1 MTGRSALTAFTALG
15 LCLICRGEALPD
27 REQERAGL
35 DTELPAE
42 LDVRNS
48 PQDRAAREAIGR
60 ALERLAA
67 WQREETDGS
76 MPPAGAREFAPVAT
90 TSLAALAWMAAGST
104 PGRGPYGTELSRA
117 LDYLIDHTELDVRS
131 ETYGYVSDQRDA
143 LSRTH
148 GHGFAT
154 LAMAQA
160 FALSPESARGRR
172 LQRALHAAVAC
183 IENSQGSE
191 GGWEYAPKR
200 LVNHEGSVTIC
211 LVQALRAAKDAGL
224 AVDSKVVAR
233 ALDYVRRSQKD
244 DGSFRYAIGND
255 RSSVALT
262 AAALATLNAGGE
274 YSGSVVLSG
283 FDWLGRELAA
293 RDADSS
299 WQSGGRPSPHFPYY
313 ERFYLAQALWQHN
326 ERRIFQDWFV
336 REQRELLL
344 SQTESGA
351 WTDGS
356 YGSAYATSMSVLVLA
371 LPDGLLPVYLR

>member
-1 MTGRSALTAFTALG
+1 MSRRGALTACTALG
-15 LCLICRGEALPD
+15 LCLLCSGEEPPERA
-27 REQERAGL
+27 QERVPSSPELTPGL
-35 DTELPAE
+35 E
-42 LDVRNS
+42 VRDS
-48 PQDRAAREAIGR
+48 PQDRAARTAVDL
-60 ALERLAA
+60 ALARLAA
-67 WQREETDGS
+67 WQHEETDGS

-90 TSLAALAWMAAGST
+90 TALAALAWMATGST
-104 PGRGPYGTELSRA
+104 PGRGPYGAELSRA
-117 LDYLIDHTELDVRS
+117 LDYLIDHTELDEKS

-172 LQRALHAAVAC
+172 LQTALHAAVAC

-191 GGWEYAPKR
+191 GGWEYAPKK

-211 LVQALRAAKDAGL
+211 LVQALRGAKDAGL
-224 AVDSKVVAR
+224 AVDRKVIER
-233 ALDYVRRSQKD
+233 ALGYVRRSQKD

-283 FDWLGRELAA
+283 FDWLVRELANRA
-293 RDADSS
+293 EDRA
-299 WQSGGRPSPHFPYY
+299 WASGERPTSHFPHY
-313 ERFYLAQALWQHN
+313 ERFYLAQALWQHS
-326 ERRIFQDWFV
+326 ERRVFDEWFAE
-336 REQRELLL
+336 EQRRLLL
-344 SQTESGA
+344 DQQEEGA
-351 WTDGS
+351 WLDDS
-356 YGSAYATSMSVLVLA
+356 YGAVYATSMSVLVLA

>member
-1 MTGRSALTAFTALG
+1 MGRRGALTAYTALS
-15 LCLICRGEALPD
+15 LCLVCRGEEPPSRAQDRALVT
-27 REQERAGL
+27 
-35 DTELPAE
+35 TELPSD
-42 LDVRNS
+42 LQVRNS
-48 PQDRAAREAIGR
+48 SQDRAAREAINR
-60 ALERLAA
+60 ALKRLAV

-76 MPPAGAREFAPVAT
+76 MPPAGAREFAPIAST
-90 TSLAALAWMAAGST
+90 ALTALAWMAAGST
-104 PGRGPYGTELSRA
+104 PGRGPYGAELSRA
-117 LDYLIDHTELDVRS
+117 LDYLIDHTDLDAKS

-172 LQRALHAAVAC
+172 LKAALHAAVAC

-224 AVDSKVVAR
+224 AVNTKVVAR
-233 ALDYVRRSQKD
+233 ALDYVRRSQKE

-274 YSGSVVLSG
+274 YSGRVVLSG
-283 FDWLGRELAA
+283 FDWLGRELAN
-293 RDADSS
+293 RDADKS
-299 WQSGGRPSPHFPYY
+299 WQNGHRPDGHFPHY
-313 ERFYLAQALWQHN
+313 ERFYLAQALWQHS
-326 ERRIFQDWFV
+326 EKRVFDDWFV
-336 REQRELLL
+336 KEQRELLL
-344 SQTESGA
+344 SQQDEGG

-356 YGSAYATSMSVLVLA
+356 YGAVYATSMSVLVLA